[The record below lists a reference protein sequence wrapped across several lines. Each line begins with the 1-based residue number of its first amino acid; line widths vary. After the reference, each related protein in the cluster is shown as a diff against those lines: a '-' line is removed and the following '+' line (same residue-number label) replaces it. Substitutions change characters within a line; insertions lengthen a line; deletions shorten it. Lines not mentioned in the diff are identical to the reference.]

1 MKDDL
6 VVGIPRKIVQDN
18 DPELLFA
25 YTAVK
30 ISDGLNF
37 SYADEVLT
45 NASRIAFLLNDD
57 SRRGMEAANKML
69 HLLEKHKY
77 ISSYGRGSY
86 TVSYGQFNEE
96 KNFLAVTVGAFKAI
110 REGCANYKSVWAFY
124 CTLLNSRAS
133 DNYMVNN
140 KSQLELAE
148 LSGLAKSTVIR
159 YTQVLQDLGLI
170 YVKNRVMTESGEY
183 QTNIIGAAKDRAA
196 IDKLYPGT
204 KDVRNTRAAQSAA
217 ARYNQFVRRGP
228 DKYSEE
234 EVEEIEAETKKYN
247 RLTKGKKLD
256 TSVFEAAEPEVGADT
271 MKAEMVSKSSSTTEI
286 KAVKPKPIKER
297 DPIEVY
303 WEEREKRLAKLKT
316 EKSKEPE
323 EPEPGYD
330 WSKRKP
336 GGPAMTDEELA
347 ELFEEVP
354 KKPKPEP
361 KPAKKP
367 EPKIVIEP
375 SPLVPYVDPDDPEG
389 KVRMIPPCALP
400 SSHPDWLPEDGYFL
414 AMAEAQAAGYWD
426 DDERDARDAREFEN
440 DPWYDDF
447 DVDTAPAVRELL
459 DKASNTDAIDP
470 PKEPSEFIKN
480 TPFPEDDERGP
491 AKLDPYADMY
501 VEGMT

>member
-1 MKDDL
+1 MKDHL
-6 VVGIPRKIVQDN
+6 TIGIPRKLIDGKHADLLYAYTCIKALEGQNFTVN
-18 DPELLFA
+18 DITFITASAIAFEYFELDRNGQRSAKRMLELLCKNK
-25 YTAVK
+25 YVSK
-30 ISDGLNF
+30 
-37 SYADEVLT
+37 Y
-45 NASRIAFLLNDD
+45 D
-57 SRRGMEAANKML
+57 SFG
-69 HLLEKHKY
+69 
-77 ISSYGRGSY
+77 Y
-86 TVSYGQFNEE
+86 TVSYGQLSEE
-96 KNFLAVTVGAFKAI
+96 TNFLAVTIGSFNKV
-110 REGCANYKSVWAFY
+110 RRGCNNPKDLWSFY
-124 CTLLNSRAS
+124 CFLMGNRTS
-133 DNYMVNN
+133 DDFMVCR
-140 KSQLELAE
+140 KSQAELAQA
-148 LSGLAKSTVIR
+148 SGLSRGTIIKYLKI
-159 YTQVLQDLGLI
+159 LQDLGLI

-271 MKAEMVSKSSSTTEI
+271 MKAEIVSKSSSTTEI
-286 KAVKPKPIKER
+286 KAAEPKPVKER

-303 WEEREKRLAKLKT
+303 WEEREKRLAKLKA

-330 WSKRKP
+330 WSKRKSS
-336 GGPAMTDEELA
+336 GPAMTDEELA

-447 DVDTAPAVRELL
+447 DVETAPAVRELL

-501 VEGMT
+501 AAE